1 MLYNIRGALWG
12 CLGSRARAGLVLGSW
27 TPILLTEAGP
37 FSRALSGSILGCKF
51 QLFLRESSSSAV
63 PRGAARHP
71 GMNIQGMLSVEKL
84 SAGFVSSFS
93 CSPSRFELGLSAA
106 VGSSQPLPLL
116 REPRAPSDVVCP
128 KTLLGRTK
136 PTKAF
141 LIRGSQPRSCR
152 ARVPGTALFA
162 PAGSASPGAVGR
174 GDDGSAGAPAAPR
187 AARTDS
193 PRGPGPAC
201 PHLPAA
207 LASHSLPAAPRLLSQ
222 PHISS
227 LLGNGKFPPGWFQWL
242 TDPSPLASPQFLL
255 GWLELSLREQRF
267 FPGTQRLEFS
277 VWEDTPPSDRA
288 GLTPPC

>member
-1 MLYNIRGALWG
+1 
-12 CLGSRARAGLVLGSW
+12 
-27 TPILLTEAGP
+27 
-37 FSRALSGSILGCKF
+37 
-51 QLFLRESSSSAV
+51 
-63 PRGAARHP
+63 
-71 GMNIQGMLSVEKL
+71 MNIQGMLSVEKL

-193 PRGPGPAC
+193 PSGPGPAC

-267 FPGTQRLEFS
+267 FPGTQPLEFS
-277 VWEDTPPSDRA
+277 VWEDTPPLGPGRIHPSVLTQHPAPSPFSAGCGGFGGSDV
-288 GLTPPC
+288 LCSSPCSLSWHSSGSCNSRVQFLFRFLVSC